1 MQRASRPPGPS
12 LGVQLSGLVGRVRG
26 QAADR
31 VHRGAAP
38 VEGVDPGQV
47 AGDQVGAGRGTV
59 RHRRLDVGDTC
70 RLEVEVRHARQPRAA
85 GQAVE
90 IATGT
95 LKSRKLLPVYPVK
108 FAIR

>member
-1 MQRASRPPGPS
+1 MQRASCLAGPS
-12 LGVQLSGLVGRVRG
+12 LGVPLSGLVGRVRG

-38 VEGVDPGQV
+38 VEGIDPGQV
-47 AGDQVGAGRGTV
+47 AGDEVGARRGTV

-70 RLEVEVRHARQPRAA
+70 RLEVEVRHAGSLWLRVRA
-85 GQAVE
+85 E

-95 LKSRKLLPVYPVK
+95 LTWSLAP
-108 FAIR
+108 